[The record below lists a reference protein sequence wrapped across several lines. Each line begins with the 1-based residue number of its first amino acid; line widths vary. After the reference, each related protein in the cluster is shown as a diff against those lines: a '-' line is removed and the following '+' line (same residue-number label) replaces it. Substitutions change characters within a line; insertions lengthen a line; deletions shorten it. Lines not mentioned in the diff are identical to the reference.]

1 MNDHRKQFLNGRK
14 YNLQEILTLLQTIPP
29 DFAFGIKAK
38 VYIVFLCITVI
49 ANVREA
55 RSRQQCFKFE

>member
-1 MNDHRKQFLNGRK
+1 MREKEENRTK
-14 YNLQEILTLLQTIPP
+14 YNQQEILTLLQTISP

-55 RSRQQCFKFE
+55 RSRQRCFEFE